1 MSNNVQIINIGA
13 IHVADGTTVDFV
25 PEVDVP
31 AGSIVVVGKLVGI
44 AKFGIVAG
52 SRGSITVRGVF
63 EGSSSEDPGP
73 RPPWWPEDWPWPPPP
88 DEPVVIE
95 APPPLPNII
104 WPRLPPDHP
113 YHLPPGYHYPD
124 NLPEGHPGHF
134 YPGMPP
140 YPVIA
145 P

>member
-1 MSNNVQIINIGA
+1 MIDKFKPKLPRLPYPFIPPFDPPSEQPPY
-13 IHVADGTTVDFV
+13 V
-25 PEVDVP
+25 PPKSPGGEGG
-31 AGSIVVVGKLVGI
+31 GSP
-44 AKFGIVAG
+44 
-52 SRGSITVRGVF
+52 
-63 EGSSSEDPGP
+63 SEDPGP
-73 RPPWWPEDWPWPPPP
+73 RPPWWPEDWPWPPAP

-124 NLPEGHPGHF
+124 NLPEGHPGHY

>member
-1 MSNNVQIINIGA
+1 MGKQAVNFDELVPL
-13 IHVADGTTVDFV
+13 VDLCR
-25 PEVDVP
+25 
-31 AGSIVVVGKLVGI
+31 AGKLFEVQAWI
-44 AKFGIVAG
+44 AESKPVNPPSGHYVPPTSPGGEGGG
-52 SRGSITVRGVF
+52 SP
-63 EGSSSEDPGP
+63 SEDPGP

-124 NLPEGHPGHF
+124 NLPEGHPGHY

>member
-1 MSNNVQIINIGA
+1 MIDKFKPKLPRLPYPFIPPFDPPSEQPPYIP
-13 IHVADGTTVDFV
+13 
-25 PEVDVP
+25 PESSGGDD
-31 AGSIVVVGKLVGI
+31 
-44 AKFGIVAG
+44 
-52 SRGSITVRGVF
+52 

-95 APPPLPNII
+95 APPPLPNIV

-113 YHLPPGYHYPD
+113 YHLPQGYHYPD
-124 NLPEGHPGHF
+124 NLPEGHPGHY

>member
-1 MSNNVQIINIGA
+1 MHTQRLIAESVRVGELFRTLLR
-13 IHVADGTTVDFV
+13 HF
-25 PEVDVP
+25 EP
-31 AGSIVVVGKLVGI
+31 APGI
-44 AKFGIVAG
+44 P
-52 SRGSITVRGVF
+52 T
-63 EGSSSEDPGP
+63 D
-73 RPPWWPEDWPWPPPP
+73 
-88 DEPVVIE
+88 IE

-104 WPRLPPDHP
+104 LPRLPPDLP

-124 NLPEGHPGHF
+124 NLPEGHPGHY